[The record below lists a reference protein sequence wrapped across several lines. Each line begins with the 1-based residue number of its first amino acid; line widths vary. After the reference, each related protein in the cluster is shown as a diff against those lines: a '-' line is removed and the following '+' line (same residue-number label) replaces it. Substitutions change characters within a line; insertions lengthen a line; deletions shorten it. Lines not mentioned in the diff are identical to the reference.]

1 MNAPI
6 TTTPAGDLLANIH
19 ELEWLDVGGGTQF
32 KILRICEKTEQW
44 ARHVDMEPGHDFK
57 HIGTRHRAVFYSE
70 WRMNLRRRYRPC
82 KNLWL

>member
-44 ARHVDMEPGHDFK
+44 ARHVDMEPGARFQAH
-57 HIGTRHRAVFYSE
+57 RHEAPGSF
-70 WRMNLRRRYRPC
+70 LF
-82 KNLWL
+82 

>member
-32 KILRICEKTEQW
+32 KILRICEKTGQW
-44 ARHVDMEPGHDFK
+44 ALYVHMEPGARFQAH
-57 HIGTRHRAVFYSE
+57 RHEAPGSF
-70 WRMNLRRRYRPC
+70 LF
-82 KNLWL
+82 